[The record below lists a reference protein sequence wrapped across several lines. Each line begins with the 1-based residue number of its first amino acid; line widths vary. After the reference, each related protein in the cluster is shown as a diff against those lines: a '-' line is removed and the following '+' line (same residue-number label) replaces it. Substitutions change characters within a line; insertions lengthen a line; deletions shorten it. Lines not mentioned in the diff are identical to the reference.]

1 MEILELKNIVT
12 KILEKLMNWLNSRMV
27 GKDKGISE
35 LDDRTIETAQC
46 GKRREKR
53 LEKKLAQPQRS
64 VELKQKIEYLCYQ
77 SPCCVVLM
85 ER

>member
-12 KILEKLMNWLNSRMV
+12 RILKKLMNWLNSRMV

-35 LDDRTIETAQC
+35 LDDRTIEIAQC

-53 LEKKLAQPQRS
+53 LKKN
-64 VELKQKIEYLCYQ
+64 
-77 SPCCVVLM
+77 
-85 ER
+85 